1 MWHKQEG
8 SQAPLK
14 TPPIRFRAAILAL
27 AAFARRRNGPS
38 EIPLNTLQTDYLVIG
53 SGAVG
58 LAFADTLL
66 QETDARITIVDR
78 HGKPGGH
85 WNDAYAF
92 VALHQPSAFYG
103 VNSLPLGSNRKDTV
117 GVNQGLYELASGPE
131 VSGYFDA
138 VMRQRLLP
146 SGRVSYHPLCD
157 YLGEGR
163 FVSMLSGEET
173 QVRVARK
180 TVDATFFGTSVP
192 ATHTPRFAVADGV
205 DLVPPNALPQLWMKP
220 AAQRPQQFVIVGA
233 GKTAMDVGVWLLGSG
248 ARPESIHWVVPRDSW
263 LLNRLHVQPGLEF
276 FHQTLGGQAD
286 QMEAFAAASSLD
298 DLFDRLEAAGI
309 MLRIDRAVRPSMFH
323 FATMSTG
330 EIETLRRITQVI
342 RLGRVKAIDAEGLLM
357 EQGRVSMAAD
367 GTLYIDCTAS
377 AVEPRPGSAIFQGER
392 IVPQLVRAP
401 QPAFSAALIAYV
413 EAHYDSDEL
422 KNELCRTVPFPHEL
436 QQYLHCNMA
445 NMANQ
450 FRWGQ
455 DKALSR
461 WIRDCRLD
469 GFGKVIAAIPP
480 DDTDKLA
487 VLGRIRAAAM
497 PAMSNLQKLAAQ
509 AT

>member
-1 MWHKQEG
+1 MH
-8 SQAPLK
+8 
-14 TPPIRFRAAILAL
+14 
-27 AAFARRRNGPS
+27 
-38 EIPLNTLQTDYLVIG
+38 TLDTDYLVVG
-53 SGAVG
+53 SGAIG
-58 LAFADTLL
+58 LAFGDTLL
-66 QETDARITIVDR
+66 AETDARITIVDR

-146 SGRVSYHPLCD
+146 SGRVSYHPMCD
-157 YLGEGR
+157 YLRDGR

-173 QVRVARK
+173 QVQVARK
-180 TVDATFFGTSVP
+180 TVDCTFFGTSVP
-192 ATHTPRFAVADGV
+192 ATHTPKFAVATGV
-205 DLVPPNALPQLWMKP
+205 NLVPPNALPQLWMKP
-220 AAQRPQQFVIVGA
+220 ADQRPLRFVILGA

-248 ARPESIHWVVPRDSW
+248 AKSESIHWVVPRDSW
-263 LLNRLHVQPGLEF
+263 LINRLHTQPGLEF
-276 FHQTLGGQAD
+276 FQESLGGQAD
-286 QMEAFAAASSLD
+286 QMEAFATASSLD

-323 FATMSTG
+323 FATMSIG

-342 RLGRVKAIDAEGLLM
+342 RQGWVKAINAHGLVM
-357 EQGRVSMAAD
+357 DQGRVPMQAD

-377 AVEPRPGSAIFQGER
+377 AVEPRPSSPIFQGDR

-401 QPAFSAALIAYV
+401 LATFSAALIAYV
-413 EAHYDSDEL
+413 EAHHDGDAI
-422 KNELCRTVPFPHEL
+422 KNELCRPVPFPHEM
-436 QQYLHCNMA
+436 QHYLHCNIA

-461 WIRDCRLD
+461 WIRDSRLD
-469 GFGKVIAAIPP
+469 GFGKVIASISP
-480 DDTDKLA
+480 DDSDKLA
-487 VLGRIRAAAM
+487 VLARIRAAAM
-497 PAMSNLQKLAAQ
+497 PAMANLQKLAAQ
-509 AT
+509 PV